1 MARSARRMRSSGVSA
16 SERTRLT
23 AVRASVDE
31 YPRAISASTASETES
46 AAAGAWRALGRV
58 LRLKGELPEAKEALE
73 KAMSLSARL
82 PAVTVGF
89 RIDYALVLD
98 AQGETNRVRE
108 ILAELRPVPP
118 VLDRQT
124 ARDLA
129 GLEAKYPAPDTLPP
143 HAKSDKSAKKGNAQ

>member
-1 MARSARRMRSSGVSA
+1 LP
-16 SERTRLT
+16 E
-23 AVRASVDE
+23 
-31 YPRAISASTASETES
+31 P

-73 KAMSLSARL
+73 KAMSISARL
-82 PAVTVGF
+82 PAVPAGI

-108 ILAELRPVPP
+108 ILAELRSVPS

-124 ARDLA
+124 TRDLA
-129 GLEAKYPAPDTLPP
+129 GLEAKYPASDTPP
-143 HAKSDKSAKKGNAQ
+143 TQP